1 MYVLIGLAVAALLIG
16 VVVIGYGRVRP
27 RGDEGV
33 LSKPATDAS
42 LRSAPTNT
50 DPDMPSDTRHET
62 EQADYG
68 A

>member
-1 MYVLIGLAVAALLIG
+1 MYILGGLAVLAVLIG
-16 VVVIGYGRVRP
+16 VVVIGYGRARS
-27 RGDEGV
+27 RGDDGV
-33 LSKPATDAS
+33 AGSLAGDSPQRVSAT
-42 LRSAPTNT
+42 NV